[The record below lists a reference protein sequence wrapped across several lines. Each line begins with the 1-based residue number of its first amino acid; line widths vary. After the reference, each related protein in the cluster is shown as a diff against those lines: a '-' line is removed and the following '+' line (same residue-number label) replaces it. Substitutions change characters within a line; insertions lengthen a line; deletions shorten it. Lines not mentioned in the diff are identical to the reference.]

1 MNPPRTPVAGGA
13 NGFFARA
20 ALALLIVIAAL
31 LAWPPPAQ
39 AQNADP
45 GPPWD
50 TAESAHF
57 RIHYR
62 ASQRRQAEA
71 VVRAAERAWPR
82 ITQALAWEPK
92 SRIDLVVYAEVDIA
106 NGFSTPLPFNKIGL
120 FLTPPDEGQLLDNS
134 AWLDLLL
141 VHELTHAVH
150 LDKMRGAP
158 RVLQTIF
165 GRLVWF
171 IPNLFS
177 PGWMLEGLA
186 V

>member
-1 MNPPRTPVAGGA
+1 MRRWPSVFGRAVVQ
-13 NGFFARA
+13 A
-20 ALALLIVIAAL
+20 ALAAGLAAASQL
-31 LAWPPPAQ
+31 VLPTPALAQSP
-39 AQNADP
+39 DP
-45 GPPWD
+45 GPAWD

-82 ITQALAWEPK
+82 VTPALAWEPK
-92 SRIDLVVYAEVDIA
+92 SRIDLVVYAEFDVS
-106 NGFSTPLPFNKIGL
+106 NGFSTPLPFNKIGV
-120 FLTPPDEGQLLDNS
+120 FLAPPDEGQLLDNS

-158 RVLQTIF
+158 RVLQGIF
-165 GRLVWF
+165 GRVVWF

-177 PGWMLEGLA
+177 PGWLLEAGA
-186 V
+186 AS